1 MAGDAERRTEA
12 RGDTD
17 LDVRESTTRR
27 SVPSGAS
34 GEGRAFAELVPG
46 TVLDGCYEVE
56 RLIGQGG
63 MGAVY
68 EARHLG
74 LDKRFAVKVVG
85 QARELDSEA
94 VVRLEREA
102 RTASAI
108 DSAHIVNV
116 THLGRT
122 DDDRLFVVMELLEGQ
137 DLRQHQQG
145 LRDED
150 GARRPLDREDLRAW
164 VPQLLS
170 ALAAAHE
177 AGIVHRDLKPEN
189 VYLSTRRGVVTV
201 KLLDFGMSK
210 LARGEA
216 LRLTRTGQILG
227 TPLYMAPE
235 QARGDHDRVDERS
248 DVYSLGVILYE
259 MLCGEVPFPA
269 ETLYECVYK
278 HTTEAPPPL
287 VERCPDLPAAVLDLV
302 HRCLEK
308 DADDRFANANE
319 VQVAWEAAWDEPDLV
334 PVRVSSSE
342 PTDSFNVAATGTETE
357 PAHRMGPWWGA
368 VGLGLLMVAGGG
380 AAYWASQVEEAEGP
394 ATRVGAEPT
403 TESDREPEASEVPAT
418 EREPLPVAEQEAPPP
433 DVAAPALPAATVHV
447 TSDPSHAM
455 IEVAGVSRGRTP
467 IDVTLPE
474 GQASVAIALR
484 HAGYQ
489 RLERALTRDD
499 GESLEIELEPTRGA
513 GSRPPLHPGP

>member
-1 MAGDAERRTEA
+1 MAGDAERKTESG
-12 RGDTD
+12 GDAD

-27 SVPSGAS
+27 SVPSGGVS
-34 GEGRAFAELVPG
+34 GEGGAFPELVPG
-46 TVLDGCYEVE
+46 TVLDGCYEID

-122 DDDRLFVVMELLEGQ
+122 EDDRLFVVMELLEGE

-150 GARRPLDREDLRAW
+150 GQRRPLGREDLREW

-189 VYLSTRRGVVTV
+189 VYLSTRRGEVTV

-235 QARGDHDRVDERS
+235 QARGDHDKVDERS

-287 VERCPDLPAAVLDLV
+287 EERCPELPASIVDLV

-308 DADDRFANANE
+308 KQDDRFADASA
-319 VQVAWEAAWDEPDLV
+319 VQVAWEAAWREPDLV

-342 PTDSFNVAATGTETE
+342 QTASFDVDAAE
-357 PAHRMGPWWGA
+357 PEHRMGPWWGA

-380 AAYWASQVEEAEGP
+380 AAWWASQGAGEAS
-394 ATRVGAEPT
+394 TPT
-403 TESDREPEASEVPAT
+403 TSARSQPRVAPVADEGRTESAAT
-418 EREPLPVAEQEAPPP
+418 ERGSVRAPTAPP
-433 DVAAPALPAATVHV
+433 VEAPALPAVTIRV
-447 TSDPSHAM
+447 TSEPAHAS
-455 IEVAGVSRGRTP
+455 IQVAGVARGRTP
-467 IDVTLPE
+467 IDVALPE
-474 GQASVAIALR
+474 GQPEIAIALR
-484 HAGYQ
+484 HPGYQ
-489 RLERALTRDD
+489 RLERTVTRDD
-499 GESLEIELEPTRGA
+499 GESIEVELEPVRGA